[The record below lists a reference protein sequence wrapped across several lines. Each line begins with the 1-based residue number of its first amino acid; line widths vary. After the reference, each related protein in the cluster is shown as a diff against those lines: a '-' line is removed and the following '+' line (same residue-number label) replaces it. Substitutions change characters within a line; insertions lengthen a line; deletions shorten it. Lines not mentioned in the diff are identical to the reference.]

1 MSDHNIRTFEEV
13 SECSSLFHGGYKY
26 TTAKYENM
34 PEVAGEGENAISED
48 TTDGLDDDYDRT
60 SFTNRSITVLFLLA
74 RNKLALLGSIYVGL
88 LILTAILAPVIAP
101 YGPTAQNYEAL
112 NQAPNLAHPFGTDQF
127 GRDVFSRVVYGARYA
142 LLLGV
147 VIIGIQAVVGVGL
160 GLIAG
165 YYGGYT
171 ESVIMRIVDISLS
184 IPGIV
189 LALAIAGLLGGGI
202 MPLILAVSLVGWRG
216 FTRIV
221 RGDVKS
227 VMEDEYIESAKTVGL
242 SDRIIMTRYLL
253 PNVSASIIVYTT
265 LSIPT
270 VILWSA
276 ALSFLGVGVQPPTPE
291 WGAIIAQG
299 RNQLQQEWWIATF
312 PGLAIMFTIIAFN
325 AIGDGL
331 RDVLDPKEYQ

>member
-1 MSDHNIRTFEEV
+1 MSEAARDGETMGGEEPV
-13 SECSSLFHGGYKY
+13 DRRG
-26 TTAKYENM
+26 T
-34 PEVAGEGENAISED
+34 
-48 TTDGLDDDYDRT
+48 DDYDRT
-60 SFTNRSITVLFLLA
+60 AFVNRATTVLFLLA
-74 RNKLALLGSIYVGL
+74 QNKLALLGSIYVGG
-88 LILTAILAPVIAP
+88 LILAAILAPVVAP
-101 YGPTAQNYEAL
+101 YDPTAQNYEAL
-112 NQAPNLAHPFGTDQF
+112 NQAPSIAHPFGTDQF
-127 GRDVFSRVVYGARYA
+127 GRDVFSRVLHGARYA
-142 LLLGV
+142 LFLGV
-147 VIIGIQAVVGVGL
+147 VIIGIEAIVGVGL

-165 YYGGYT
+165 YYGGLT
-171 ESVIMRIVDISLS
+171 ESIIMRVVDISLS

-202 MPLILAVSLVGWRG
+202 VPLIIAVSLVGWRG

-227 VMEDEYIESAKTVGL
+227 VMENEYIESAEAVGL
-242 SDRIIMTRYLL
+242 SDATIMTRYLL
-253 PNVSASIIVYTT
+253 PNVAPSIIVYTT

-299 RNQLQQEWWIATF
+299 RNQLQQQWWIATF
-312 PGLAIMFTIIAFN
+312 PGLAIMITIIAFN

-331 RDVLDPKEYQ
+331 RDILDPKEYQ

>member
-1 MSDHNIRTFEEV
+1 MSEAAGDGETMGGEESVDRGRT
-13 SECSSLFHGGYKY
+13 
-26 TTAKYENM
+26 
-34 PEVAGEGENAISED
+34 
-48 TTDGLDDDYDRT
+48 DDYDRT
-60 SFTNRSITVLFLLA
+60 AFVNRATAVLFLLA
-74 RNKLALLGSIYVGL
+74 QNKLALLGSIYVGG
-88 LILTAILAPVIAP
+88 LILAAILAPVIAP
-101 YGPTAQNYEAL
+101 YDPTAQNYEAL
-112 NQAPNLAHPFGTDQF
+112 NQAPSIAHPFGTDQF
-127 GRDVFSRVVYGARYA
+127 GRDVFSRVLHGARYA
-142 LLLGV
+142 LFLGV
-147 VIIGIQAVVGVGL
+147 IIIGIEAIIGVGL

-165 YYGGYT
+165 YYGGLT
-171 ESVIMRIVDISLS
+171 ESVIMRVVDISLS

-202 MPLILAVSLVGWRG
+202 VPLIIAVSLVGWRG

-227 VMEDEYIESAKTVGL
+227 VMENEYIESAEAVGL
-242 SDRIIMTRYLL
+242 SDVTIMTRYLL
-253 PNVSASIIVYTT
+253 PNVAASIIVYTT

-299 RNQLQQEWWIATF
+299 RNQLQQQWWIATF